1 MAQTTS
7 VNTRNV
13 IAMEE
18 LSNFIKQNIET
29 LHSNPELATEL
40 PPVMIWGAPGLGKST
55 IVKSVAK
62 ELGIEFRDIRLA
74 QIESVDL
81 RGLPSVDKE
90 SGTMKWNLP
99 EFFPRDT
106 KSKGIL
112 FLDEISACP
121 KDVAVAA
128 YQLVLDRKIGDFYEV
143 PKGWYI
149 VAAGNRTS
157 DKAVAMTMP
166 SALANRFLHLD
177 VEADAEEWCNWG
189 YEHDIHPAVT
199 GFIKYRPH
207 LIFNMNDENLE
218 RGFPTPRAWERVSTM
233 AKIYENN
240 VDLLRKIVYGLIG
253 THCGIEFVE
262 YFKMASKFNNVLSM
276 MMGSSPITIP
286 TKSDEK
292 YALASA
298 VIYHTWRAKDEQEQD
313 ARLKGMFKIAN
324 ALTADFASMVVCA
337 VAQGTNSLNKKD
349 AIGKLCK
356 CEEWKEFSKKHGAT
370 IKKYMV

>member
-112 FLDEISACP
+112 FLDE
-121 KDVAVAA
+121 
-128 YQLVLDRKIGDFYEV
+128 QVL
-143 PKGWYI
+143 
-149 VAAGNRTS
+149 
-157 DKAVAMTMP
+157 
-166 SALANRFLHLD
+166 
-177 VEADAEEWCNWG
+177 
-189 YEHDIHPAVT
+189 
-199 GFIKYRPH
+199 
-207 LIFNMNDENLE
+207 
-218 RGFPTPRAWERVSTM
+218 
-233 AKIYENN
+233 
-240 VDLLRKIVYGLIG
+240 
-253 THCGIEFVE
+253 
-262 YFKMASKFNNVLSM
+262 
-276 MMGSSPITIP
+276 
-286 TKSDEK
+286 
-292 YALASA
+292 
-298 VIYHTWRAKDEQEQD
+298 
-313 ARLKGMFKIAN
+313 
-324 ALTADFASMVVCA
+324 
-337 VAQGTNSLNKKD
+337 KK
-349 AIGKLCK
+349 
-356 CEEWKEFSKKHGAT
+356 
-370 IKKYMV
+370 